1 MFWSKTEGHLAAV
14 GHLPLFT
21 PSCRTPT
28 VIHWMN
34 GRQVW
39 SSPRLLFNLFRQAYK
54 NLEICFHIYEVCQPS
69 SQCKGWK
76 SWDVQSLLLC
86 QTFSSIGGKVESI
99 ILVAILT
106 NFERMNGTDVRRG
119 RGTRPTEAVKPI
131 MAPRGFLL
139 PACLLLPTNHLL
151 SLHPYTLLQPN
162 LYCPFLQLLLQQP
175 LSALPNSTAP
185 RSTLRLLF
193 LALPPAAGGNH
204 PPQLPASKPPIF
216 HPWDRSFAPD
226 FLLWPLPGCFACSCH
241 HFCSVG
247 TGWIS
252 NSCLLSISIYL
263 LLEMWGLD
271 MFRNVGL
278 DF

>member
-1 MFWSKTEGHLAAV
+1 MV
-14 GHLPLFT
+14 GRCDPPPDCFST
-21 PSCRTPT
+21 
-28 VIHWMN
+28 
-34 GRQVW
+34 
-39 SSPRLLFNLFRQAYK
+39 FFRQASK
-54 NLEICFHIYEVCQPS
+54 NLEICFNIYEVCQPS
-69 SQCKGWK
+69 SQCKDWK
-76 SWDVQSLLLC
+76 SWDVQCLLLC

-139 PACLLLPTNHLL
+139 PGCLPTTYYLFILYTAPTQPLLP
-151 SLHPYTLLQPN
+151 
-162 LYCPFLQLLLQQP
+162 FLRLLLQQL

-216 HPWDRSFAPD
+216 HPWDRSFGPD